1 MSKRDIGQEVL
12 DSIRAI
18 KSGKIGRVTVFMS
31 PDDIKKVRLNIGA
44 TQRSFAAM
52 MNISLRTVQDWEQ
65 GRRKP
70 DGPAQSL
77 LAIAATRPDVMQEV
91 FLNR

>member
-12 DSIRAI
+12 KSIRAI
-18 KSGKIGRVTVFMS
+18 KSGKVGRVTVFMS
-31 PDDIKKVRLNIGA
+31 PEEIRKVRLNVGA
-44 TQRSFAAM
+44 TQRAFAAM

-77 LAIAATRPDVMQEV
+77 LAIAATRPDVMKEL
-91 FLNR
+91 FARE

>member
-1 MSKRDIGQEVL
+1 MRKRDIGQEVL
-12 DSIRAI
+12 DSIRDI
-18 KSGKIGRVTVFMS
+18 KAGKIGRVAIFMS
-31 PDDIKKVRLNIGA
+31 PDEIKKVRLNIGA

-77 LAIAATRPDVMQEV
+77 LAIAATRPDVIQEV
-91 FLNR
+91 FMPT